1 MIPSLAGSFVSPAD
15 AQFQGD
21 YSFLKETLPLDR
33 KALLS
38 ADAWRSLAFVL
49 LAAGL
54 LYLTIQNKV
63 KKNVSLT
70 LLGFLIL
77 VDMFPVA
84 KRYLNENNFESKY
97 NQTQLVK
104 ASPADEMIMQ
114 DKSQYRV
121 MDFTLLTTE
130 FSAIQ
135 NLLIS
140 TKTLVVIM
148 LPNFAVIR
156 N

>member
-1 MIPSLAGSFVSPAD
+1 MGLTSFFIDYIPMYNKFRTVSMTLVATGFSVTLLAFLAMKEVYSGKISKEKLNKSLMISTIITGGLCLIFALIPSLAGSFVSPAD

-70 LLGFLIL
+70 LLGF
-77 VDMFPVA
+77 F
-84 KRYLNENNFESKY
+84 
-97 NQTQLVK
+97 
-104 ASPADEMIMQ
+104 
-114 DKSQYRV
+114 
-121 MDFTLLTTE
+121 DFG
-130 FSAIQ
+130 
-135 NLLIS
+135 
-140 TKTLVVIM
+140 
-148 LPNFAVIR
+148 
-156 N
+156 